1 MKKSR
6 LHTFT
11 LVMGSLVAFAIIFS
25 QFFTPQFGCSQPK
38 ANTEQ
43 TEKTEDAGTESLIS
57 IPAFSLPAPSHVQAD
72 HHAYY
77 LFEIFFEESGECPMG
92 EDDPIFTDRLLSTLF
107 SVIIS
112 PNAP

>member
-11 LVMGSLVAFAIIFS
+11 IVLGSLVAIAIIFS
-25 QFFTPQFGCSQPK
+25 QFYTPEFGCSRAK
-38 ANTEQ
+38 ANTGQ
-43 TEKTEDAGTESLIS
+43 TESKEDAGTESFIS
-57 IPAFSLPAPSHVQAD
+57 MPAFSLPAPFHVQAD
-72 HHAYY
+72 LQSYY
-77 LFEIFFEESGECPMG
+77 LFEIFFAEGDESPKV
-92 EDDPIFTDRLLSTLF
+92 EDDLFFTDRLLSTLF